1 MIIILQVLYSAAL
14 DALET
19 IRDKPQ
25 MDRSTVT
32 EVVGLLANIAKFQFM
47 LTVAITKS
55 ILTVTKLKAFAE
67 FVQTPTINL
76 LQFRNYAESV
86 HESLKDLRSERHF
99 SDLYDAITETVENQ
113 GIAVPTTIRKRR
125 RGESKDAKVFYR

>member
-1 MIIILQVLYSAAL
+1 MIIFLQVLYSAAL

-25 MDRSTVT
+25 MDHSTVT
-32 EVVGLLANIAKFQFM
+32 EAVGLLANIATFQFM

-55 ILTVTKLKAFAE
+55 ILTVTKAFAE

-76 LQFRNYAESV
+76 LQFRNYGRISA
-86 HESLKDLRSERHF
+86 
-99 SDLYDAITETVENQ
+99 
-113 GIAVPTTIRKRR
+113 
-125 RGESKDAKVFYR
+125 